1 LRVST
6 SESFSTAVNA
16 AGATTV
22 ELVVKL
28 AASAT
33 RGSAEHRAVLARVA
47 DLGVVLEPVE
57 PSGVDAELGTYHVA
71 RVAPRAADR
80 VVTQL
85 LAVPD
90 IEAAYIKPSGGPPV
104 GGMHHAE

>member
-1 LRVST
+1 M
-6 SESFSTAVNA
+6 NA

-33 RGSAEHRAVLARVA
+33 RGSAEHRAVLARAA
-47 DLGVVLEPVE
+47 DLGVALEPVE
-57 PSGVDAELGTYHVA
+57 PSGADAELGTYHVA
-71 RVAPRAADR
+71 RVAPDAAER
-80 VVTQL
+80 LVTQL

-90 IEAAYIKPSGGPPV
+90 IEAAYVKPSGEPPV
-104 GGMHHAE
+104 GGMPHAE